1 MVKLLEKYI
10 IYNEEGTCPPEEV
23 KEETKLYQSSN
34 DLISNWVDECII
46 ECSEFTE
53 FNELYDDWES
63 YCDEVGVNPK
73 QRPVK
78 KEIKE
83 ALLKLQDK
91 TEYGLV
97 LGKAKKDGA
106 PNGTKMYPKFNF
118 KMIEE

>member
-1 MVKLLEKYI
+1 MEPILFFLF
-10 IYNEEGTCPPEEV
+10 
-23 KEETKLYQSSN
+23 
-34 DLISNWVDECII
+34 LIEI
-46 ECSEFTE
+46 F
-53 FNELYDDWES
+53 
-63 YCDEVGVNPK
+63 K
-73 QRPVK
+73 PVLS
-78 KEIKE
+78 IKE